1 MTPLS
6 ALWLPIVVSALAVFV
21 ASSLIHMVL
30 PWHKND
36 YPRLDNERQVLDA
49 LRPLSIPPGDYMMPR
64 PESRAE
70 LRAPEFLERMKAGP
84 VVMMTVMPNGPVTMG
99 STFVL
104 WFLYLLVVSTLA
116 AFTTGI
122 AARTGGHLHAVIHF
136 AFLVSFAAYAMAL
149 WQMSIWYRR
158 SWTTT
163 LKATVDGLIYAA
175 ITAGIFAWLWP
186 G

>member
-36 YPRLDNERQVLDA
+36 YPRLGNERQVLDA
-49 LRPLSIPPGDYMMPR
+49 LRPLGVPPGDYMMPR

-84 VVMMTVMPNGPVTMG
+84 VVIMTVLPNGPMAMG
-99 STFVL
+99 STLVL
-104 WFLYLLVVSTLA
+104 WLVYLLILATLTA
-116 AFTTGI
+116 LVTAL
-122 AARTGGHLHAVIHF
+122 AVRPGGDLHEVIHIS
-136 AFLVSFAAYAMAL
+136 AIVSFAGYTMAL

-158 SWTTT
+158 SWSTT

-175 ITAGIFAWLWP
+175 ITAAIFAWLWP
-186 G
+186 R